1 LNVPSRKFFLAGLS
15 ALALALSVSHVG
27 AETLQGALAKAYEN
41 NSVLNYDRAGLRAT
55 HEEVPLAKSGMR
67 PRIIGTGEARVT
79 ADDVGEIRAGSFG
92 INLEQPIFDGF
103 QTRNRTRAAEA
114 GVRAAQASLRNN
126 ELNLLLDATAAYM
139 DVIRARQIAALLAQN
154 IEFLREQLRSSRSR
168 FEVGEGTRTD
178 VAQAEASLQV
188 SLADLA
194 SARAAAASAEAL
206 YRQIVGED
214 PGSLQM
220 PEPLRSLMPGA
231 IHSAYSIAFAEHPA
245 IEAREHLVDQASF
258 GVKAREGELLPS
270 LSATAGVRVEAGNG
284 YRGSTDGQT
293 ASIGLSLRVPIYQGG
308 QASAQ
313 VRQSKESL
321 GQARIAVDVTRDEI
335 RAAVASAWGQY
346 EAAVETAR
354 ASREALSAARLALSG
369 VIEERDVGQRTT
381 LDVLRGQEDVIN
393 AQITLLN
400 AQREVVVT
408 SYAIASATGRLSAE
422 RLGLPVT
429 LHRPQEH
436 YEAVKDKWIGLR
448 TPDGR

>member
-1 LNVPSRKFFLAGLS
+1 MPSRKLFLAGLS

-41 NSVLNYDRAGLRAT
+41 NSTMNYNRAGVRVVDEA
-55 HEEVPLAKSGMR
+55 VPLAKSGMR
-67 PRIIGTGEARVT
+67 PRINATGTASLT
-79 ADDVGEIRAGSFG
+79 SDNVGEIRAGSFG
-92 INLEQPIFDGF
+92 IELAQPIFDGF
-103 QTRNRTRAAEA
+103 RTQNSTRAAEA
-114 GVRAAQASLRNN
+114 QVRAAQAGLRNN

-154 IEFLREQLRSSRSR
+154 IEFLREQLRSARSR

-188 SLADLA
+188 ALADLA
-194 SARAAAASAEAL
+194 SARAQTGSAEAF

-220 PEPLRSLMPGA
+220 PDALRSLMPGGIDA
-231 IHSAYSIAFAEHPA
+231 AYSIAFMEHPA
-245 IEAREHLVDQASF
+245 IEAREHEVDVAAF
-258 GVKAREGELLPS
+258 GVKVDEGAILPS
-270 LSATAGVRVEAGNG
+270 LSATAGVSVNAGDRYG
-284 YRGSTDGQT
+284 VSTDGQS
-293 ASIGLSLRVPIYQGG
+293 ASVGLRLSVPIYQGG
-308 QASAQ
+308 ENAAR

-321 GQARIAVDVTRDEI
+321 GQARINVDVIRDQV
-335 RAAVASAWGQY
+335 RAAVASAWANYQ
-346 EAAVETAR
+346 AAVETSR

-400 AQREVVVT
+400 AQREVVVA
-408 SYAIASATGRLSAE
+408 SYAIASATGRLTAE